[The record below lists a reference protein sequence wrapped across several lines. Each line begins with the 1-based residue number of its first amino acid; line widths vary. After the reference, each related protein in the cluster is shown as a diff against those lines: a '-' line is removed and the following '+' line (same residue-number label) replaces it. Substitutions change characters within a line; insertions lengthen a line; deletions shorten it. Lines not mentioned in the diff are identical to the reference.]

1 MTKSLEIA
9 VFGAGGFGRHH
20 VRILAGMEGV
30 DLVAV
35 CDPDPGRRAE
45 VHDAYGVPAIPDP
58 AGLPDGV
65 RAAIVAV
72 PTVDHRAVA
81 VPLLERGIA
90 CLVEKPLAKDRA
102 DAEAIVAAARRGGA
116 VLGVGHV
123 ERFNPALMA
132 ALAHRVAPRFVEC
145 RRVAPFSFRSSDIGV
160 VLDLMIHDIDICL
173 ALDGTEVVRVDACG
187 TPVLGIH
194 EDIANARI
202 EFASGCVADV
212 TASRVATKVERK
224 VRLFCPDAYL
234 SLDYQ
239 TKSGVLYRKSPK
251 LTPEYVT
258 QLSKEARTIADLK
271 GLVFGDLLRVESLSM
286 KDHDPLT
293 KELEDFVDA
302 VREGRD
308 PTVSG
313 RDGARAVE
321 VAVRILSSIGSSPV
335 LR

>member
-1 MTKSLEIA
+1 
-9 VFGAGGFGRHH
+9 
-20 VRILAGMEGV
+20 
-30 DLVAV
+30 
-35 CDPDPGRRAE
+35 
-45 VHDAYGVPAIPDP
+45 
-58 AGLPDGV
+58 
-65 RAAIVAV
+65 
-72 PTVDHRAVA
+72 
-81 VPLLERGIA
+81 
-90 CLVEKPLAKDRA
+90 
-102 DAEAIVAAARRGGA
+102 
-116 VLGVGHV
+116 
-123 ERFNPALMA
+123 
-132 ALAHRVAPRFVEC
+132 
-145 RRVAPFSFRSSDIGV
+145 
-160 VLDLMIHDIDICL
+160 
-173 ALDGTEVVRVDACG
+173 
-187 TPVLGIH
+187 
-194 EDIANARI
+194 
-202 EFASGCVADV
+202 VADV